1 MTTPNITI
9 NPADTVTTFLAS
21 LPTIP
26 RILDGSTSI
35 PFPSSVATY
44 YAQQM
49 SLGPVAV
56 FHFSGLPLSQATV
69 TINNRAI
76 ASGFLLGLNGNVL
89 EDTDRFFKQY
99 SFPPIPSPVN
109 PSQSFTNFSDL
120 MSSYETYISSIVSP
134 FLGSYGTG
142 YDQAL
147 YQGLLQDFATAMGIQ
162 LDSNNQ
168 VIGGDWAVVQPPL
181 DLSSSNPSNPFIL
194 AMDKFL
200 SSFTYPNETPPPSG
214 ASNEPFYEYFINK
227 YHAFL
232 SGISTI
238 QDPSLAYVDPTASA
252 NPFLNLASYRQIY
265 NAFASDTSDA
275 AFQSFF
281 NLFYQQEIA
290 QKGYFMPSQMLE
302 DWFSTIRNT
311 FGANLFIDDIGS
323 SLAGNDSEKAQVLN
337 RIILLL
343 ISLIQTLQNIGIAQ
357 ANRLQYLTQFQNAYT
372 ALETQVPVFLQS
384 TAGPIGGPGSNAVS
398 IRNELNSSFNGI
410 ILDNLRSLRSVQE
423 DNAKQVQS
431 QVNRTN
437 DAVNQ
442 QTDMVTTFLQQM
454 TTLLGTILK

>member
-26 RILDGSTSI
+26 HILDGTTNL

-44 YAQQM
+44 YTQQL
-49 SLGPVAV
+49 SLNFVTN
-56 FHFSGLPLSQATV
+56 FHFTGLPLSQAT
-69 TINNRAI
+69 I
-76 ASGFLLGLNGNVL
+76 GLNNQGNAHGGFAADGYVL
-89 EDTDRFFKQY
+89 ERASDFLSQY
-99 SFPPIPSPVN
+99 SFPPIPSPVT
-109 PSQSFTNFSDL
+109 PTQSFTTFQDL
-120 MSSYETYISSIVSP
+120 LSTYESYLESFTFLSVSTY
-134 FLGSYGTG
+134 GSG

-162 LDSNNQ
+162 LDANDH
-168 VIGGDWAVVQPPL
+168 VIGGDWAIIQPPL
-181 DLSSSNPSNPFIL
+181 DLSSTNANNPFIL
-194 AMDKFL
+194 AMNQFL
-200 SSFTYPNETPPPSG
+200 SSFTYPNQTPPPAG
-214 ASNEPFYEYFINK
+214 ASNEPFYEYFIHQ
-227 YHAFL
+227 YHKFL

-238 QDPSLAYVDPTASA
+238 QDPSLAYVDPTAST

-265 NAFASDTSDA
+265 NAFATDTSDA
-275 AFQSFF
+275 AFQAFF
-281 NLFYQQEIA
+281 NLFYQQEIVN
-290 QKGYFMPSQMLE
+290 KGYFLPSQMVE
-302 DWFSTIRNT
+302 DWFSTVRNT

-384 TAGPIGGPGSNAVS
+384 SPNPIGGTNSNTIT

-410 ILDNLRSLRSVQE
+410 ILDNLRSLRSIQE